1 MDRQSFERALSERLL
16 AAKKLDAAGLDR
28 ALRLQSAQG
37 DALETILYRLGLV
50 SERDALDIISAQTKL
65 PVVQPEDFPD
75 APVLAGEISAR
86 FLRKVHAVPIAATE
100 TDVVVAMADPLD
112 TQTCHAIALAAGK
125 SVIPRLAAPSDI
137 ELELERLYNTGTAEV
152 ERLQANG
159 EDQDEASV
167 EDESRLRDMASEAPV
182 IRLVNQLIA
191 RAVEQRASDIHI
203 EPFPNRLVVRYRIDG
218 LLRDGPTPP
227 GKLHAAIISR
237 IKIMAKMNI
246 AERRLPQDGRIKT
259 AIRGKD
265 YDLRVATLPTVHGE
279 GVTIRILDSG
289 SLVADFGEL
298 GLMDDVLSPLLELL
312 ARPQGILLVT
322 GPTGSGKTTTLYT
335 CLSHLNNPD
344 RKLVT
349 VEDPVEYQLEGVL
362 QVPVRPKVGLGFA
375 EVLRTLLRH
384 NPDIIMIG
392 EMRDLPTAQI
402 AIQASLTGHL
412 VFSTLHTNNAASSV
426 TRLLDM
432 NVEDYLITSTLNG
445 VLAQRLVRRLC
456 PACRQPYEVLPELA
470 RRLHIDDDPAHQHRL
485 YAPVGCDQ
493 CEGTGYR
500 GRTGIYELLI
510 VSDEVR
516 RLILARAEAQEIHRA
531 AVQEGMRTMYEDGIR
546 KALLGMTT
554 LDEVLRVTRDTA

>member
-1 MDRQSFERALSERLL
+1 MDRSSFERALAERLV
-16 AAKKLDAAGLDR
+16 ASKKLDTAGLDR
-28 ALRLQSAQG
+28 ALRLQSTQG

-50 SERDALDIISAQTKL
+50 SERDALEIIAAQTNL
-65 PVVQPEDFPD
+65 PIVQPEDYPD
-75 APVLAGEISAR
+75 APVLASEISAR
-86 FLRKVHAVPIAATE
+86 FLRKVHAVPIAATDDE
-100 TDVVVAMADPLD
+100 VIVAMADPLD
-112 TQTCHAIALAAGK
+112 TRTCQAIALAAGK
-125 SVIPRLAAPSDI
+125 SVVARLAAPSDI
-137 ELELERLYNTGTAEV
+137 DLELERLYSTGTAEG
-152 ERLQANG
+152 ERIHANG
-159 EDQDEASV
+159 EDQDESSV

-203 EPFPNRLVVRYRIDG
+203 EPFTNRLVVRYRIDG
-218 LLRDGPTPP
+218 LLREGPTPP
-227 GKLHAAIISR
+227 PKLHSAIISR

-298 GLMDDVLSPLLELL
+298 GLMEDVLNPLMELL

-335 CLSHLNNPD
+335 CLTRLNRAD

-362 QVPVRPKVGLGFA
+362 QVPIRPKVGLGFA

-412 VFSTLHTNNAASSV
+412 VFSTLHTNNASSSV

-456 PACRQPYEVLPELA
+456 PACRKPYAVLPELA
-470 RRLHIDDDPAHQHRL
+470 RRLHIDDDPAHEHRL

-500 GRTGIYELLI
+500 GRVGIYELLI

-516 RLILARAEAQEIHRA
+516 RLILAHAEAQEIHRV
-531 AVQEGMRTMYEDGIR
+531 AVQEGMLTMYEDGIR

>member
-1 MDRQSFERALSERLL
+1 
-16 AAKKLDAAGLDR
+16 
-28 ALRLQSAQG
+28 
-37 DALETILYRLGLV
+37 
-50 SERDALDIISAQTKL
+50 
-65 PVVQPEDFPD
+65 
-75 APVLAGEISAR
+75 
-86 FLRKVHAVPIAATE
+86 
-100 TDVVVAMADPLD
+100 
-112 TQTCHAIALAAGK
+112 
-125 SVIPRLAAPSDI
+125 
-137 ELELERLYNTGTAEV
+137 
-152 ERLQANG
+152 
-159 EDQDEASV
+159 
-167 EDESRLRDMASEAPV
+167 
-182 IRLVNQLIA
+182 
-191 RAVEQRASDIHI
+191 
-203 EPFPNRLVVRYRIDG
+203 
-218 LLRDGPTPP
+218 
-227 GKLHAAIISR
+227 
-237 IKIMAKMNI
+237 
-246 AERRLPQDGRIKT
+246 
-259 AIRGKD
+259 
-265 YDLRVATLPTVHGE
+265 
-279 GVTIRILDSG
+279 
-289 SLVADFGEL
+289 
-298 GLMDDVLSPLLELL
+298 
-312 ARPQGILLVT
+312 
-322 GPTGSGKTTTLYT
+322 
-335 CLSHLNNPD
+335 
-344 RKLVT
+344 
-349 VEDPVEYQLEGVL
+349 
-362 QVPVRPKVGLGFA
+362 VGLGFA

-531 AVQEGMRTMYEDGIR
+531 AVQEGMRTMYDDGIR